1 LQQEVKLLIKLQAVD
16 LEVKHI
22 QDKKEEGPKGLR
34 HIEKKAKEQEE
45 DLKAVLGTQEELKQK
60 KKGKETELED
70 EIAHLKKCQGKLMAI
85 KTNREYQALLKEI
98 EEIKKANRK
107 REDEIVAV
115 MEDIERL
122 EKEIK
127 EKQEELSKIREEIT
141 IEKGKLDSL
150 FHKYDK
156 ELAKFEGNRKT
167 MVKDIPEELL
177 KRYDF
182 LRSKRNGLAVVGVLN
197 AVCLGCH
204 MNIPPQLYNELLK
217 EKKMIYCPS
226 CQRIIYYQ
234 DVPKAANEKG

>member
-1 LQQEVKLLIKLQAVD
+1 MQQEVKLLIKLQAID

-22 QDKKEEGPKGLR
+22 QEKKEKGPEGLC

-45 DLKAVLGTQEELKQK
+45 EFKTALEKQKELKQK
-60 KKGKETELED
+60 KKEKETGLED
-70 EIAHLKKCQGKLMAI
+70 EIARLKKCQGKLMAV

-122 EKEIK
+122 ENEIK
-127 EKQEELSKIREEIT
+127 EKQEELSKIKEEIT
-141 IEKGKLDSL
+141 IEKRKLDSL

-156 ELAKFEGNRKT
+156 ELAKFEENRKT
-167 MVKDIPEELL
+167 MVKDIPEDLL

-182 LRSKRNGLAVVGVLN
+182 LRSKRNGLAVVGALN

-226 CQRIIYYQ
+226 CQRMIYYQ